1 MILGKVGQVFHSDKD
16 GNPAG
21 GFSSAPGT
29 TIVWQHGPGEHQTGA
44 IVEQIIQIAI
54 GRLEYYQGTKFECE
68 ENANAITH
76 LTKAIEYIQS
86 RTQSRIDRGVEGT
99 YEK

>member
-44 IVEQIIQIAI
+44 VVEQIIQIAI
-54 GRLEYYQGTKFECE
+54 GRLEYYQDTKFECE
-68 ENANAITH
+68 ENADAIGY
-76 LTKAIEYIQS
+76 LERALKCINS

-99 YEK
+99 YNV

>member
-1 MILGKVGQVFHSDKD
+1 MILGKVGQVFHSNKD

-21 GFSSAPGT
+21 GLSSAPGT

-44 IVEQIIQIAI
+44 VVEQIIQIAI
-54 GRLEYYQGTKFECE
+54 GRHENNQGTKFECE
-68 ENANAITH
+68 ENADAIGY
-76 LTKAIEYIQS
+76 LERALNCINS

-99 YEK
+99 YNV